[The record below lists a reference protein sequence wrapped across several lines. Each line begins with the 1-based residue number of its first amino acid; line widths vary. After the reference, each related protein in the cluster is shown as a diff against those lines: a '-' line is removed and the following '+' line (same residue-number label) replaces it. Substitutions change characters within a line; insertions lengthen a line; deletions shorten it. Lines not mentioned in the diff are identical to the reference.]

1 MSRGPDV
8 ADRLWAALRRL
19 ERADPG
25 GGDVAV
31 SDLVAQTRA
40 ARPTVRRY
48 LREWALG
55 GYVEWP
61 HGAGGSV
68 VRCALDDD
76 RPPLI
81 VRDGA
86 TAYLS
91 HPGDPGTFWIISRNE
106 TGQSVTRRSRSED
119 AATLR
124 TAPLLRP
131 DDAPPR
137 TLGEGECPCC
147 GSEVRPDLRACV
159 RDGPQYCRRCSS
171 GRRPS
176 ECGRALQGG
185 ERCVAMEGDHPMPGD
200 RQASVEVPAPAAPIN
215 EMPAPESAVAVTTR
229 PQPATPPPDVMQL
242 LAPGGSSV
250 RTPEQAAA
258 RIHAIH
264 DVMRALSVVAQ
275 LQLMESCWVIKSHC
289 QMRDVF
295 DAFLAEHG
303 VDAVLAPDEAWT
315 MALTHDVQ
323 RRHRAMRDLVSARP
337 AQAMQWVRGFVDAHR
352 EERLDELD
360 ELDERD
366 RDVVSLLH
374 GPPRALRAK
383 VRAWLALE
391 ERHTG
396 GPPAEPP
403 PAPPEPPAAVHPG
416 ARWREAADRLRD
428 ADAALADVAGDVADL
443 CATTGGAHAAQATR
457 LLHLVD
463 SLQASLDAIAGALV
477 EP

>member
-1 MSRGPDV
+1 MSRAPDV

-19 ERADPG
+19 EQADPV

-31 SDLVAQTRA
+31 SDLVAKARA

-48 LREWALG
+48 LREWALA

-61 HGAGGSV
+61 NGAGGSV
-68 VRCALDDD
+68 VRCALDDA
-76 RPPLI
+76 RPPFI
-81 VRDGA
+81 VRDGT

-91 HPGDPGTFWIISRNE
+91 HPGDPDTFWAISRAGD
-106 TGQSVTRRSRSED
+106 GQSVTRRSRSED

-124 TAPLLRP
+124 TAPLLSP

-137 TLGEGECPCC
+137 TLYEGECPCC

-159 RDGPQYCRRCSS
+159 KDGPQYCRRC
-171 GRRPS
+171 PS
-176 ECGRALQGG
+176 ECGRECQGG
-185 ERCVAMEGDHPMPGD
+185 ERCVAMEGDHPRPGD
-200 RQASVEVPAPAAPIN
+200 RQASVDVPAPAAPIN

-242 LAPGGSSV
+242 LAPGGASV

-289 QMRDVF
+289 QLRVAF

-303 VDAVLAPDEAWT
+303 VDAVLAPDEAWA

-323 RRHRAMRDLVSARP
+323 RRHHVMRDLVSARP
-337 AQAMQWVRGFVDAHR
+337 AQAMQWVRGFVDAHC

-360 ELDERD
+360 ERD
-366 RDVVSLLH
+366 REVVSLLH

-383 VRAWLALE
+383 VRAWLAAE
-391 ERHTG
+391 ARHTGTG

-416 ARWREAADRLRD
+416 TRWREAVDRLRD

-443 CATTGGAHAAQATR
+443 CATTGSAPAAQATR

-477 EP
+477 GGEP